1 MKKVNKDNIVQVA
14 AQNWKDV
21 YFREGAWANHTTR
34 SGENAEEMYKKLVKA
49 KTANEFDE
57 IVGNGSWTVIHCDEC
72 EEYSSEGVVFE
83 NNLVTKH
90 TLCLDCLN
98 KAVKL

>member
-1 MKKVNKDNIVQVA
+1 MIKVNKDNIVQVA
-14 AQNWKDV
+14 AQNWKEL
-21 YFREGAWANHTTR
+21 YFRDGAWATYTWRN
-34 SGENAEEMYKKLVKA
+34 ENAEDIYKKLVKA

-72 EEYSSEGVVFE
+72 EEFSSEGVVFE
-83 NNLVTKH
+83 NNLVGKH